1 MLWISFLCTNKPSVA
16 PCCLNICDTC
26 TRIAQEKSGERYP
39 NSVVSFGLNRAYIKI
54 RTPNSP
60 CTDNTWFFEYFYG
73 FLGFVVWEIS
83 GHFWGVYQSHYCAS
97 AVAFLFSF
105 VYVIYLKIAS
115 YLYGKQIKS
124 KLWTKLYLWMIFICV
139 RLNRLHFHE
148 CRPMPLKQHQ
158 LGGCSYPNSPSKV
171 VVVQSKFMVAF
182 LCCYLVLNFSI
193 DKDTFV
199 IGLSQISFLFL
210 YIKHQHSSKWLTN
223 LLGNEENLLI
233 ISSFTRSGSA
243 MWSCGKYARYV
254 LWTKFKL
261 HEQKALH
268 YYQGMRCY
276 RSATLLEVINTRFFK
291 HVCFP

>member
-16 PCCLNICDTC
+16 QCCLHICDSC

-105 VYVIYLKIAS
+105 VYVIYLNIAS

-124 KLWTKLYLWMIFICV
+124 KLWTRLCLWMIFICV

-148 CRPMPLKQHQ
+148 CRPVPL
-158 LGGCSYPNSPSKV
+158 NV
-171 VVVQSKFMVAF
+171 VVIQGINNYWEINIMYVMTMAQFQSQACWFVPCLLMV
-182 LCCYLVLNFSI
+182 
-193 DKDTFV
+193 
-199 IGLSQISFLFL
+199 
-210 YIKHQHSSKWLTN
+210 
-223 LLGNEENLLI
+223 
-233 ISSFTRSGSA
+233 
-243 MWSCGKYARYV
+243 
-254 LWTKFKL
+254 
-261 HEQKALH
+261 
-268 YYQGMRCY
+268 
-276 RSATLLEVINTRFFK
+276 
-291 HVCFP
+291 

>member
-16 PCCLNICDTC
+16 PCCLHICDSC
-26 TRIAQEKSGERYP
+26 TRVAQEKSGERYP

-105 VYVIYLKIAS
+105 VYVVYLNIAS

-148 CRPMPLKQHQ
+148 CCPMPLKHTIANPIIRISCRVIPRSTIT
-158 LGGCSYPNSPSKV
+158 GVTSDIVRTTVYPGFKCPRRKLAV
-171 VVVQSKFMVAF
+171 VAAWT
-182 LCCYLVLNFSI
+182 LVLIWKNESLIFDI
-193 DKDTFV
+193 
-199 IGLSQISFLFL
+199 LSLQ
-210 YIKHQHSSKWLTN
+210 WN
-223 LLGNEENLLI
+223 
-233 ISSFTRSGSA
+233 
-243 MWSCGKYARYV
+243 
-254 LWTKFKL
+254 
-261 HEQKALH
+261 
-268 YYQGMRCY
+268 
-276 RSATLLEVINTRFFK
+276 TLLHTFCKCSFRRKRTSYTLSYILVTISLRFVKAINVARRLVK
-291 HVCFP
+291 

>member
-16 PCCLNICDTC
+16 PCCLHICDSC

-73 FLGFVVWEIS
+73 FLGFLVWEIS

-105 VYVIYLKIAS
+105 VYVIYLNIAS

-148 CRPMPLKQHQ
+148 CCPMPLKRLLCRSRNVSVNQRHEKHKMGKERWVLAFCQ
-158 LGGCSYPNSPSKV
+158 VSSNSMQRLQRRSR
-171 VVVQSKFMVAF
+171 
-182 LCCYLVLNFSI
+182 NFS
-193 DKDTFV
+193 TNERP
-199 IGLSQISFLFL
+199 GWPPLFSNRHE
-210 YIKHQHSSKWLTN
+210 KHK
-223 LLGNEENLLI
+223 LG
-233 ISSFTRSGSA
+233 RG
-243 MWSCGKYARYV
+243 R
-254 LWTKFKL
+254 
-261 HEQKALH
+261 
-268 YYQGMRCY
+268 
-276 RSATLLEVINTRFFK
+276 
-291 HVCFP
+291 

>member
-16 PCCLNICDTC
+16 PCCLHICDSC
-26 TRIAQEKSGERYP
+26 TRIAQGKSGERYP

-105 VYVIYLKIAS
+105 VYVIYLNIAS

-139 RLNRLHFHE
+139 RLNRQHFHE
-148 CRPMPLKQHQ
+148 GCPMPLKLIH
-158 LGGCSYPNSPSKV
+158 
-171 VVVQSKFMVAF
+171 
-182 LCCYLVLNFSI
+182 
-193 DKDTFV
+193 KDCLRQPDPKK
-199 IGLSQISFLFL
+199 I
-210 YIKHQHSSKWLTN
+210 YW
-223 LLGNEENLLI
+223 GNEYKKLMSI
-233 ISSFTRSGSA
+233 R
-243 MWSCGKYARYV
+243 AR
-254 LWTKFKL
+254 
-261 HEQKALH
+261 
-268 YYQGMRCY
+268 
-276 RSATLLEVINTRFFK
+276 
-291 HVCFP
+291 P